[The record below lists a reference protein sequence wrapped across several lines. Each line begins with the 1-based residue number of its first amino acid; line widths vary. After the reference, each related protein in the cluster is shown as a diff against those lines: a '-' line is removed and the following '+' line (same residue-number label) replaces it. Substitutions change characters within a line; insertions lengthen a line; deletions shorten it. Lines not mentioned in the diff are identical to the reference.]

1 MTIRNRMALFLSGVA
16 FAALTGCAATPTQ
29 ESTGQMLDD
38 SVVTTKVK
46 AAIFNETSLKSL
58 DISVT
63 TFRGVVHLTG
73 HVDSKRS
80 AAVATKVAEGVP
92 GVKAVDNELQVQ

>member
-1 MTIRNRMALFLSGVA
+1 MNTRRRMSLCLSALA

-73 HVDSKRS
+73 TVDSTRS
-80 AAVATKVAEGVP
+80 VAIAGRVAQGVA
-92 GVKAVDNELQVQ
+92 GVKAVDNELRVK

>member
-1 MTIRNRMALFLSGVA
+1 MNTRRRMSLYLSAFA
-16 FAALTGCAATPTQ
+16 FAALTGCAATSTQ

-46 AAIFNETSLKSL
+46 AAIFNETTLKSF

-73 HVDSKRS
+73 TVDSARS
-80 AAVATKVAEGVP
+80 VAIAGRVAGGVA
-92 GVKAVDNELQVQ
+92 GVKTVDNELRVK